1 MHEIV
6 GLLYSV
12 HVLGRHIF
20 FSLLRTHASVW
31 PFLFSLKYTS
41 AYSSYLLHY
50 TRTQLC
56 EQVSPQH
63 LLYCRVFQILIKKI
77 HSWSMHGSI
86 APCHHILWTH
96 LLNRLARLLH
106 SLALLFAVTSLS
118 ELFFDERKNW
128 AIPILNLW
136 FSALY
141 FKVERRSRP
150 TENVFCAFECFQ
162 GKMPFLVLGVWREN
176 KKRIDAAGRWPSTA
190 VCPM

>member
-12 HVLGRHIF
+12 HVLGRHFF

-31 PFLFSLKYTS
+31 PFLFSLMYTS

-50 TRTQLC
+50 TRNQLC

-86 APCHHILWTH
+86 VPCHHTLWTH

-106 SLALLFAVTSLS
+106 SL
-118 ELFFDERKNW
+118 
-128 AIPILNLW
+128 
-136 FSALY
+136 
-141 FKVERRSRP
+141 
-150 TENVFCAFECFQ
+150 
-162 GKMPFLVLGVWREN
+162 PFLRFVVCCCFSVWIILSRTKKLGNHNLKFVVLGPVLQSRE
-176 KKRIDAAGRWPSTA
+176 AL
-190 VCPM
+190 